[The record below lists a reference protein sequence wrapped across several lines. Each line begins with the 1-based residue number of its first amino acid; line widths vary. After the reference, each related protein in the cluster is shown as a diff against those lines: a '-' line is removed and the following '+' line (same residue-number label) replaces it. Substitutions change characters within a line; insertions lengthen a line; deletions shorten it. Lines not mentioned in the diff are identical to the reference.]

1 MSDDR
6 PWHRDAAVV
15 VRTEQRLNPA
25 AARRAAVETEALLRP
40 RSANVKGYVVSGIA
54 PGNVVHTEPRRT
66 VGEAIST
73 RDAMLMAG
81 GSDVTIFAVAE
92 DGTETPVPT
101 YEEALA
107 ENGRMRA
114 EVDRWQKSEAECV
127 RAGLEKVGQLKA
139 ENDRLRS
146 ERDAFEATANMWR
159 TTADG
164 YCNTIAERDVEIDRL
179 RSERDALSA
188 AWARCAAAAV
198 EDRDAQIATDMEQHG
213 GEEWRARTQQEV
225 EAAKGALRALGVD
238 VDAMLRSGT

>member
-40 RSANVKGYVVSGIA
+40 RSANVKGYVVRGIA

-92 DGTETPVPT
+92 DGTETPVPS

-107 ENGRMRA
+107 ENERLRA
-114 EVDRWQKSEAECV
+114 EVDRWQKSEAGCV

-139 ENDRLRS
+139 EN
-146 ERDAFEATANMWR
+146 
-159 TTADG
+159 
-164 YCNTIAERDVEIDRL
+164 DRL

-198 EDRDAQIATDMEQHG
+198 EDRDAQIAADMEQHG
-213 GEEWRARTQQEV
+213 GEEWRARTQREV
-225 EAAKGALRALGVD
+225 ESAKGALRALGVD
-238 VDAMLRSGT
+238 VDALLGGGS

>member
-1 MSDDR
+1 
-6 PWHRDAAVV
+6 
-15 VRTEQRLNPA
+15 
-25 AARRAAVETEALLRP
+25 
-40 RSANVKGYVVSGIA
+40 
-54 PGNVVHTEPRRT
+54 
-66 VGEAIST
+66 
-73 RDAMLMAG
+73 
-81 GSDVTIFAVAE
+81 
-92 DGTETPVPT
+92 
-101 YEEALA
+101 
-107 ENGRMRA
+107 
-114 EVDRWQKSEAECV
+114 VDRWQKSEAECV

-139 ENDRLRS
+139 ENERLRS

-238 VDAMLRSGT
+238 VDALLRIGT